1 MYSIRSYA
9 SIDHFCPLIN
19 KNINDKDKI
28 LLFIHNPG
36 FNIFSHLIFKKIN
49 NKNIKIIEIG
59 KFNNFYIK
67 FLINFN

>member
-28 LLFIHNPG
+28 LLFVHNPV
-36 FNIFSHLIFKKIN
+36 FNIFHYIQKIN
-49 NKNIKIIEIG
+49 NKNIKIIEIRN
-59 KFNNFYIK
+59 FNNF
-67 FLINFN
+67 LLNF